1 MALILVIDDD
11 EQVQAV
17 LRGILEEAGYMV
29 VVASNGRQGLQQFR
43 REPADLVLL
52 DIFMP
57 SWMA

>member
-11 EQVQAV
+11 EQVQTV
-17 LRGILEEAGYMV
+17 LRGILEEAGYRV
-29 VVASNGRQGLQQFR
+29 VLASNGRQGLQQFR
-43 REPADLVLL
+43 RELADLVLL